1 MKKTH
6 AVLIAIVLLLMV
18 SLTFAQQGQRTYVSG
33 DIAAVNTPN
42 GVVLEGEQVDVTV
55 PIPNPPKAHK
65 PAVHHAKVNQQAAAA
80 KATHAQNAASLQ
92 RHEPKVKVNKTTTQ
106 TDVYNVDVKNK
117 KGNTDYGIVEQSVT
131 NPKGQQT
138 TQGVIYSAYEPSK
151 AARTNAKTMEV
162 SLAGGATMMT
172 NKDNRD
178 DKYGST
184 GLGASLSLLYSVS
197 NYLAVGV
204 DYMMLHPESKTHN
217 DGVQER
223 HYHGMYM
230 HDISLAGKL
239 TFNPWDN
246 FRIYSP
252 MGVGMMNAR
261 MKTVID
267 GGDDSENKWGAAF
280 YIGAGMQYDVTDW
293 MFAGLEYR
301 YTYGFISDKDLT
313 AQHKDRDLQ
322 FHTLM
327 LRLGMRF

>member
-6 AVLIAIVLLLMV
+6 VVIITIIFLLMV
-18 SLTFAQQGQRTYVSG
+18 SLTFAQEGQRTYVSG
-33 DIAAVNTPN
+33 DVAAVNTPN
-42 GVVLEGEQVDVTV
+42 GVVLEGEQVAVTV
-55 PIPNPPKAHK
+55 PIQGTAK
-65 PAVHHAKVNQQAAAA
+65 PRTQTMHRAKVNQQAAAT
-80 KATHAQNAASLQ
+80 KATQVQNAASLKKG
-92 RHEPKVKVNKTTTQ
+92 EPRVKVSTTSTE
-106 TDVYNVDVKNK
+106 TDVYNVDIKNK
-117 KGNTDYGIVEQSVT
+117 KGTTDYGVVEQTVT
-131 NPKGQQT
+131 GPKGKQT
-138 TQGVIYSAYEPSK
+138 TQGVVYSAYAPSK
-151 AARTNAKTMEV
+151 AALTNDKKTEI

-178 DKYGST
+178 DKYGSI
-184 GLGASLSLLYSVS
+184 GLGTSVS
-197 NYLAVGV
+197 MLYAMNNYLSVGV
-204 DYMMLHPESKTHN
+204 DYMMLHPKGKTHN

-223 HYHGMYM
+223 HYHGMYA

-267 GGDDSENKWGAAF
+267 GADDSENKWGAAL
-280 YIGAGMQYDVTDW
+280 YIGAGMQYDITDC

-301 YTYGFISDKDLT
+301 YTYGFISDKDLSD
-313 AQHKDRDLQ
+313 QHKDRDLQ
-322 FHTLM
+322 FHTVM